1 MISGRDGHY
10 HPDDALAGLT
20 PSRLEKAFG
29 PGVDVD
35 LPSKGYTDPEWYWQS
50 SDGCVWGIGW
60 RWNRPRIRGKGD
72 LNAEK
77 AKHFVDFLFSSL
89 ESPGMT
95 EHSLKSF
102 TEDLESIVVQLV
114 FDRTLGT
121 AFDMSNCA
129 TRSAVVKALAKA
141 AETFDR
147 TDEEWQEMME

>member
-1 MISGRDGHY
+1 MNPGSF
-10 HPDDALAGLT
+10 
-20 PSRLEKAFG
+20 EQVFG
-29 PGVDVD
+29 PGDD
-35 LPSKGYTDPEWYWQS
+35 LCYDPEGGYQDPEWYWKS

-60 RWNRPRIRGKGD
+60 RYGRPRIRGKGD
-72 LNAEK
+72 LTAEK

-95 EHSLKSF
+95 EQSLKSL

-121 AFDMSNCA
+121 TFDMSA
-129 TRSAVVKALAKA
+129 STTRSAVVKALAKA

-147 TDEEWQEMME
+147 TDEEWREMME